1 MVVSVGDSPMARR
14 GWMKKRW
21 EEVVKI
27 YKQPKLNKPSLVAAW
42 PGIANVA
49 LGATSYLREKLRAEE
64 YAEIEPLPF
73 FDLSGVFI
81 ERNLIQS
88 PRLPRSKFYY
98 WKRRET
104 GDDLIIFVSEA
115 QPTSKSYELANK
127 ILDLAQRFGVREVYT
142 FAAALVP
149 HFTEKPRVWVAATD
163 SKPLR
168 ELKGQ
173 GLVLKGDFY
182 IAGMNGLLL
191 SVAKER
197 DMKGIC
203 LLGES
208 PRYLS
213 EMGNPVASQAVLE
226 VLTKI
231 LEIEINMTELKDMV
245 HQARQEIEEVIK
257 ESRREFIDR
266 FTVPLWESPK
276 EEGND

>member
-1 MVVSVGDSPMARR
+1 
-14 GWMKKRW
+14 MKKHR
-21 EEVVKI
+21 EEVIRI
-27 YKQPKLNKPSLVAAW
+27 YKEPKLTKPSLVAAW

-49 LGATSYLREKLRAEE
+49 LEATDYLRKKLRAEE
-64 YAEIEPLPF
+64 FAEIEPLSF

-81 ERNLIQS
+81 EENLIQS
-88 PRLPRSKFYY
+88 PRFPQSKFYY
-98 WKRRET
+98 WKRKGT
-104 GDDLIIFVSEA
+104 GGDLIIFIGET
-115 QPTSKSYELANK
+115 QPTSQSYEFANR
-127 ILDLAQRFGVREVYT
+127 ILDFAQRLGVREVYT
-142 FAAALVP
+142 FAAALIP
-149 HFTEKPRVWVAATD
+149 QFAEKPRVWAAATD
-163 SKPLR
+163 TRLLSKL
-168 ELKGQ
+168 EEH